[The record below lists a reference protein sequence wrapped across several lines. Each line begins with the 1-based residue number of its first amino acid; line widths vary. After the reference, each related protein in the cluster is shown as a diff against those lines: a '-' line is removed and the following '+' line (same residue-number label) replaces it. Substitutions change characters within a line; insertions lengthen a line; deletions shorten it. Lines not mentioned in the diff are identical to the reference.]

1 MSENTRYTTTDQLAN
16 VPHPAGAT
24 KVDDWFNPDA
34 LIGTIVSYVGPDT
47 ARYFTGTSWVVD
59 RDDNDEDIDV
69 SIEGEQYVDGRV
81 QRHIVVHH
89 LHGDEPITPGQ
100 ARQLAAAL
108 TAAADECEQ
117 MAGYDRIELAPA
129 SVDLSRYSV
138 REVVDELIGRLG
150 VDEVCRQLD
159 VASVDELNQFAALAD
174 GDRAAR
180 ANKP

>member
-59 RDDNDEDIDV
+59 RDGNDEDIDV
-69 SIEGEQYVDGRV
+69 SIVGDQYVDGRV
-81 QRHIVVHH
+81 QRHIVIQ
-89 LHGDEPITPGQ
+89 LHSDEPITPGQ

-159 VASVDELNQFAALAD
+159 VASVDELNRCVALAD
-174 GDRAAR
+174 GYPAAR
-180 ANKP
+180 ADKP

>member
-69 SIEGEQYVDGRV
+69 SIVGDQYVDGRV
-81 QRHIVVHH
+81 QRQIVVHH

-100 ARQLAAAL
+100 ARDLIAVL
-108 TAAADECEQ
+108 IAAADEIDQ
-117 MAGYDRIELAPA
+117 MASRDPRP
-129 SVDLSRYSV
+129 LS
-138 REVVDELIGRLG
+138 
-150 VDEVCRQLD
+150 
-159 VASVDELNQFAALAD
+159 
-174 GDRAAR
+174 
-180 ANKP
+180 

>member
-1 MSENTRYTTTDQLAN
+1 
-16 VPHPAGAT
+16 
-24 KVDDWFNPDA
+24 
-34 LIGTIVSYVGPDT
+34 
-47 ARYFTGTSWVVD
+47 
-59 RDDNDEDIDV
+59 V
-69 SIEGEQYVDGRV
+69 SIAGDQYVDGRV
-81 QRHIVVHH
+81 QRHIVVQ
-89 LHGDEPITPGQ
+89 LHSDEPITGQ

-159 VASVDELNQFAALAD
+159 VASVDELNQFVALAD

>member
-34 LIGTIVSYVGPDT
+34 PVGTIVSYVGPDT
-47 ARYFTGTSWVVD
+47 ARYFTGTSRVVD

-150 VDEVCRQLD
+150 VDEVCLQFD